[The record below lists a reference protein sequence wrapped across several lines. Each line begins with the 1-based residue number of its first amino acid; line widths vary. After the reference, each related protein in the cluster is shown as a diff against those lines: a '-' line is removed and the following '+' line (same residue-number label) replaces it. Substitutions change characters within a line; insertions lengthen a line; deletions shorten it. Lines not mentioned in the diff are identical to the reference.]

1 MTVSGA
7 IIEWLK
13 GFESA
18 DYWKINQINTDI
30 QGPRVN
36 SYSLV
41 KEPIKNVKNY
51 VSGRKVYTEHYM
63 FQARLASNED
73 IERVE
78 NIGFGEAMEQWV
90 EDMNRDGNYPQ
101 IPDAKVKD
109 IGITTPFYM
118 GRTQTND
125 SVYQMTI
132 AIMYEKEK

>member
-13 GFESA
+13 GFDSA
-18 DYWKINQINTDI
+18 DYWIINQINTDI
-30 QGPRVN
+30 QGPKVN

-41 KEPIKNVKNY
+41 KEPTKNVKSY

-63 FQARLASNED
+63 FQARLSTNED

-78 NIGFGEAMEQWV
+78 NTGFGEALEQWV
-90 EDMNRDGNYPQ
+90 EDKNIAKEFPQ
-101 IPDAKVKD
+101 IPNAIVKD
-109 IGITTPFYM
+109 VGITTPFYM

-132 AIMYEKEK
+132 AIMYEKER